1 MKLAADLEGIDVLV
15 VKIDHGEDGYCAG
28 WVFLLLPHVCQLYLL
43 LSSFL

>member
-15 VKIDHGEDGYCAG
+15 VKINHGEDGYCAG
-28 WVFLLLPHVCQLYLL
+28 RVFLFFPHFCQLYLL